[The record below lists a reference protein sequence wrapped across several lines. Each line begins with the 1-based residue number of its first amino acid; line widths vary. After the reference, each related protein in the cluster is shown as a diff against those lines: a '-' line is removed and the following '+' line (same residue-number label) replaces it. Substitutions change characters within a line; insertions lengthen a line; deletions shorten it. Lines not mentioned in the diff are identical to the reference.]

1 MTRACSFLCALSAA
15 MLLLVGLFLPAWQL
29 RTPNTALFPPA
40 LALAAAWA
48 ALSLLGR
55 PLRVDSVLIRVA
67 LLVGL
72 ALYLDLV
79 RGVL

>member
-15 MLLLVGLFLPAWQL
+15 MLLLIGRFLPGWQL
-29 RTPNTALFPPA
+29 RAPNTALFPPA
-40 LALAAAWA
+40 LAFAAAWA

-55 PLRVDSVLIRVA
+55 PRRVDSVLIRVA

-72 ALYLDLV
+72 ALYLGLIREV
-79 RGVL
+79 A